1 MGLAGFLLFLG
12 GLFIAFYGQTF
23 IRLAVALI
31 SGVWLG
37 WLASSL
43 ASQLTGGVSL
53 QSFTVGLVVFVI
65 FFIGGF
71 LKYRFTSSFF
81 VSVALAYYAPT
92 ELLYSIVPGRGLV
105 SPQEVLALKF
115 LVFLGSF
122 ALTYTLF
129 KLVIGLITS
138 SLGSVLVYAG
148 LAELGIPLTL
158 TYSVTLVVF
167 VASLL
172 WYVSRGGRRV
182 TWKT

>member
-1 MGLAGFLLFLG
+1 MGLAGLLLFLG
-12 GLFIAFYGQTF
+12 GVFIAFYGQAF

-37 WLASSL
+37 WLASFL
-43 ASQLTGGVSL
+43 ASQLTGGLSL
-53 QSFTVGLVVFVI
+53 SSFIVGLVVFVI

-71 LKYRFTSSFF
+71 IKYRLVSSFF

-92 ELLYSIVPGRGLV
+92 ELLYSIIPGRELI
-105 SPQEVLALKF
+105 SPQEALMLKF
-115 LVFLGSF
+115 LVFLGLF
-122 ALTYTLF
+122 ILIYTLF

-148 LAELGIPLTL
+148 LVELGIPLTL
-158 TYSVTLVVF
+158 TYLTTLTLF

-172 WYVSRGGRRV
+172 WYVSRSKGRAL
-182 TWKT
+182 WKT